1 VKIALVLESAGGGE
15 LLREALRW
23 GKVTGVEPTGLW
35 TWRKVVSA
43 LRYGVRESAVIGPL
57 DSIAN
62 RNICVA
68 NAIGEPGVAVPVVSD
83 GDISCRLGAG
93 IWAITS
99 RKG

>member
-1 VKIALVLESAGGGE
+1 MNIALVLESAGGGE

-62 RNICVA
+62 GNTCVA
-68 NAIGEPGVAVPVVSD
+68 DAVGETGVAVPVVSN
-83 GDISCRLGAG
+83 GDVRSRLGAG
-93 IWAITS
+93 IWTT
-99 RKG
+99 RGEG